1 MQNLLIA
8 AIVLLLAVLT
18 WFAAPLIPGFPGL
31 AFGVVLGLMGGIPA
45 ALAAS
50 RSNRG
55 K

>member
-1 MQNLLIA
+1 MQNLTIA
-8 AIVLLLAVLT
+8 ALIILLAVLT
-18 WFAAPLIPGFPGL
+18 WYVAPLISGFPGL
-31 AFGVVLGLMGGIPA
+31 AFGVVLGLVGGIPA